1 MAAGGDR
8 VLGTVRVGTVR
19 VLAAVRVLGTEGVGT
34 GRYSKSWHKSPRY
47 SNSWHSKSPRYNKSP
62 TVGTEGVGT
71 VRVLGT
77 VRVGLLSK
85 HCNSCQDDGH
95 IGHHIFTPMLI

>member
-1 MAAGGDR
+1 M
-8 VLGTVRVGTVR
+8 
-19 VLAAVRVLGTEGVGT
+19 RVLGTEGVGT
-34 GRYSKSWHKSPRY
+34 ERVLA
-47 SNSWHSKSPRYNKSP
+47 
-62 TVGTEGVGT
+62 TVRVLGTEGVGT